1 MRFNKI
7 KSLGITI
14 FAFLVIEAIILSGIG
29 MVLSGSSLSGLSSS
43 LVEDELKITTYT
55 MQELFNTS
63 VSGDYALVD
72 GDLYKGDINLTT
84 NTSIIDD
91 LNDETGL
98 EVTLFWGDVRK
109 STTVL
114 NSTGVRALNTVLD
127 DKVYQ
132 KVLKGES
139 VFLSKTNIQ
148 GSLYSAY
155 YIPLRQPSDNSIV
168 GVLFTGRS
176 LDDVTSYQGYHPC
189 ELFYLCL
196 LLKYYG

>member
-14 FAFLVIEAIILSGIG
+14 FAFLVIEAVILSGMG
-29 MVLSGSSLSGLSSS
+29 MVLSGSSLSGLSGS

-176 LDDVTSYQGYHPC
+176 LDDVTSYQGGIILANCSIFADY
-189 ELFYLCL
+189 
-196 LLKYYG
+196 

>member
-176 LDDVTSYQGYHPC
+176 LDDVTSYQGGIILANC
-189 ELFYLCL
+189 SIFA
-196 LLKYYG
+196 YY